1 MIGPLGVSRETD
13 RIGLS
18 KKIIHHHRHLHQRH
32 HYHHHRHHHHECLI
46 IQGEL
51 DAFEFLKGQIL
62 SIENTHDFPKSK
74 AIL

>member
-18 KKIIHHHRHLHQRH
+18 KKIIHHHRHD
-32 HYHHHRHHHHECLI
+32 HHHQRHHHHECLI

-51 DAFEFLKGQIL
+51 DAFEFMSGQIL
-62 SIENTHDFPKSK
+62 SIENTD
-74 AIL
+74 